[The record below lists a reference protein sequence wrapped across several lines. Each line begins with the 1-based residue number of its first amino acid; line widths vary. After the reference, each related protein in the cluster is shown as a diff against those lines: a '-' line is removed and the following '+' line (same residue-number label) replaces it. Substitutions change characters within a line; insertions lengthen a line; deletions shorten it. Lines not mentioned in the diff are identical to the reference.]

1 MGIGNSIVA
10 TNKVIF
16 GLPLKIF
23 VWSLFGINMLYC
35 SASTKVQIYRHHTA
49 RIIVR
54 ELIFLVVSNLGKWQK
69 SDIVCP

>member
-1 MGIGNSIVA
+1 MEIGNSVVA
-10 TNKVIF
+10 TYKVIF

-23 VWSLFGINMLYC
+23 VWSLFGINRMLYC
-35 SASTKVQIYRHHTA
+35 SALTKVQIYRHHTA

-69 SDIVCP
+69 